1 MDNSWSLLKRFQ
13 PRDSHDSRADGPPH
27 AAVRAQGGA
36 AGNGPEPQDPAL
48 TLGAIGMEDE
58 LIRSRISHMVERLED
73 VATLKSDFAAL
84 LEPIAAFGAEYP
96 QLRAK
101 LLETEAML
109 AREREGH
116 ASLGQQIRTIRSENV
131 KLQDQLSALNAHNQ
145 ELSART
151 KEQEAALMAVR
162 RDLREKEVLAADLE
176 RQVKGEAERANALV
190 DENAA
195 LRKEAQASDAV
206 LARYERE
213 LADARQSIEMLD
225 HDNRTLRTASNEQA
239 TRLAALDSAH
249 TDREHELEAARQQ
262 VADLETKLK
271 AEQTLRHR
279 LEAVGESE
287 RATARNNIA
296 NLEMKVQGL
305 TSRLGVTEKL
315 LNSTRDQ
322 LREKTEELKTAERT
336 VREAIIGKS
345 NLERRLEALQAEVSQ
360 TAAAAEAAQRARA
373 ELADRAEELA
383 KGLEARETSISRLE
397 HRGQMLLDRID
408 QLTADFGAER
418 QGFEARIATLSEE
431 LQREKSERAIAQGA
445 LEMARRSR
453 VEIHREFL
461 KIKKMRSGANEAEEP
476 GDGDEQR
483 LSLVKRD
490 AG

>member
-27 AAVRAQGGA
+27 AGARAQST
-36 AGNGPEPQDPAL
+36 NGPAPQDAAL
-48 TLGAIGMEDE
+48 ALGAIGMEDE
-58 LIRSRISHMVERLED
+58 LIRSRISHMVERLDD
-73 VATLKSDFAAL
+73 VATLKHDFAAL

-116 ASLGQQIRTIRSENV
+116 ASLAQQVRAIRSENV

-151 KEQEAALMAVR
+151 KEQEAALMGVR

-213 LADARQSIEMLD
+213 LSDARQSIEMLE
-225 HDNRTLRTASNEQA
+225 HDNRTLRTSSNEQA
-239 TRLAALDSAH
+239 TRLAALDSSHA
-249 TDREHELEAARQQ
+249 DREHELEAARQQ

-271 AEQTLRHR
+271 AEQALRHR

-287 RATARNNIA
+287 RSTARNNIA

-336 VREAIIGKS
+336 VREAVIAKS
-345 NLERRLEALQAEVSQ
+345 NLERRFEAMQAEVSQ

-383 KGLEARETSISRLE
+383 KALEAKETSLSRLE

-408 QLTADFGAER
+408 QLTGDFSAER
-418 QGFEARIATLSEE
+418 QAFEARIAALSEE

-461 KIKKMRSGANEAEEP
+461 KIKKMRSGPSEAEESGE
-476 GDGDEQR
+476 GDDQR
-483 LSLVKRD
+483 LSLIKRD